1 MSVHVSSKP
10 ADEASRLPAA
20 AWLVLGIVLVAE
32 IMDLLDSTITT
43 IAAPAIS
50 SSLHGGPGLIK
61 WLGASYALALGALL
75 VTGGRLGDKYG
86 RRRTFLIG
94 IAGFT
99 AASLACGLA
108 WDPPSIIVARLVQ
121 GAFGALLIPQGFGML
136 GSVFPR
142 EHIGKAFSAFGPI
155 LGLSAVG
162 GPLLAGLLI
171 DANLFGLGWRPMFL
185 INIVLGAAGLAAG
198 LRLLPRDAGDR
209 AVSIDA
215 LGSALLAACM
225 LGLLFGLIQGSTDG
239 WTAAPVA
246 ALAAGVIFFAAF
258 AQRQRT
264 AAAPLI
270 KPSLLRNRGF
280 TAGLILGLVFFA
292 AVAGLL
298 YAVSLFLQR
307 GAGYS
312 PERAAVTGFAPAA
325 AGIVIASV
333 ACRNLVTRQGRRL
346 SLAGIV
352 VTVAGMAVLAAVV
365 AHSGTAAST
374 AELAPA
380 MTLIGLGMG
389 ATFSTIYDTAIGD
402 IDPAEAGSA
411 SGSLSSVQQLAN
423 AIGPA
428 VITTIYFGALA
439 SGPAHAM
446 TLSLLTVIAIGAL
459 SCLAIPLLPR
469 HAQPARPHWTR
480 PVRLAAPLLP
490 PPRLTVRRHHRS
502 AVYPLEISSVLPG
515 PLLWPRT
522 HSGAKG
528 HGKAHWHGAQMTTG
542 HGIARGIRDGR
553 DAIPDRAAGRRA
565 RGGPHMVAGRLPDWR
580 RLGFAAADFLITMPL
595 SAADASTYLL
605 ENSCA
610 PHFLHGHQFAVTLVL
625 EAIGIAV
632 VLVGVYLMLNAVGGG
647 RRPGPRGHRLGPR
660 DQLVVDAH
668 P

>member
-1 MSVHVSSKP
+1 MSVHVSAKP
-10 ADEASRLPAA
+10 AGEASRLPAA

-32 IMDLLDSTITT
+32 VMDLLDSTITT
-43 IAAPAIS
+43 IAAPTIS

-61 WLGASYALALGALL
+61 WLGASYALALGVLL

-94 IAGFT
+94 LAGFT

-136 GSVFPR
+136 GTVFPR
-142 EHIGKAFSAFGPI
+142 EHIGKAFSTFGPV

-198 LRLLPRDAGDR
+198 PRLLPRDAGDR
-209 AVSIDA
+209 AVSIDGV
-215 LGSALLAACM
+215 GSALLAACM
-225 LGLLFGLIQGSTDG
+225 LGLLSGLIQGSTDG
-239 WTAAPVA
+239 WTAAPIA

-333 ACRNLVTRQGRRL
+333 ACRNLVTRLGRRL
-346 SLAGIV
+346 SLAGIAA
-352 VTVAGMAVLAAVV
+352 TVGGVAVLAAIV

-439 SGPAHAM
+439 GGPAHAM
-446 TLSLLTVIAIGAL
+446 TLSLLTVMAIGVL

-469 HAQPARPHWTR
+469 RAQPA
-480 PVRLAAPLLP
+480 
-490 PPRLTVRRHHRS
+490 
-502 AVYPLEISSVLPG
+502 
-515 PLLWPRT
+515 
-522 HSGAKG
+522 
-528 HGKAHWHGAQMTTG
+528 
-542 HGIARGIRDGR
+542 
-553 DAIPDRAAGRRA
+553 
-565 RGGPHMVAGRLPDWR
+565 GPH
-580 RLGFAAADFLITMPL
+580 
-595 SAADASTYLL
+595 
-605 ENSCA
+605 
-610 PHFLHGHQFAVTLVL
+610 
-625 EAIGIAV
+625 
-632 VLVGVYLMLNAVGGG
+632 
-647 RRPGPRGHRLGPR
+647 
-660 DQLVVDAH
+660 
-668 P
+668 

>member
-1 MSVHVSSKP
+1 MSVHTSSKP

-32 IMDLLDSTITT
+32 VMDLLDSTITT
-43 IAAPAIS
+43 IAAPTIS

-61 WLGASYALALGALL
+61 WLGASYALALGVLL

-94 IAGFT
+94 LAGFT

-121 GAFGALLIPQGFGML
+121 GAFGALLIPQGFGIL

-142 EHIGKAFSAFGPI
+142 EHIGKAFSAFGPV

-185 INIVLGAAGLAAG
+185 INIVLGAAG

-325 AGIVIASV
+325 VGIVIASV
-333 ACRNLVTRQGRRL
+333 ACRNLVTRLGRRL

-352 VTVAGMAVLAAVV
+352 VTVAGVAVLAAIV
-365 AHSGTAAST
+365 AHSGTAASA

-389 ATFSTIYDTAIGD
+389 ATFSTIYDIAIGD

-411 SGSLSSVQQLAN
+411 SGSLSSIQQLAN
-423 AIGPA
+423 AIGAA
-428 VITTIYFGALA
+428 VITTIYFRALA
-439 SGPAHAM
+439 GGPAHAM
-446 TLSLLTVIAIGAL
+446 TLSLLSVIAIGAL
-459 SCLAIPLLPR
+459 SCLAIPLLPS
-469 HAQPARPHWTR
+469 HAQPARPH
-480 PVRLAAPLLP
+480 
-490 PPRLTVRRHHRS
+490 
-502 AVYPLEISSVLPG
+502 
-515 PLLWPRT
+515 
-522 HSGAKG
+522 
-528 HGKAHWHGAQMTTG
+528 
-542 HGIARGIRDGR
+542 
-553 DAIPDRAAGRRA
+553 
-565 RGGPHMVAGRLPDWR
+565 
-580 RLGFAAADFLITMPL
+580 
-595 SAADASTYLL
+595 
-605 ENSCA
+605 
-610 PHFLHGHQFAVTLVL
+610 
-625 EAIGIAV
+625 
-632 VLVGVYLMLNAVGGG
+632 
-647 RRPGPRGHRLGPR
+647 
-660 DQLVVDAH
+660 
-668 P
+668 

>member
-1 MSVHVSSKP
+1 M
-10 ADEASRLPAA
+10 
-20 AWLVLGIVLVAE
+20 
-32 IMDLLDSTITT
+32 
-43 IAAPAIS
+43 
-50 SSLHGGPGLIK
+50 
-61 WLGASYALALGALL
+61 LL

-94 IAGFT
+94 LIGFT

-121 GAFGALLIPQGFGML
+121 GAFGALLIPQGFGIL

-142 EHIGKAFSAFGPI
+142 EHIGKAFSAFGP
-155 LGLSAVG
+155 V
-162 GPLLAGLLI
+162 
-171 DANLFGLGWRPMFL
+171 
-185 INIVLGAAGLAAG
+185 LAAG
-198 LRLLPRDAGDR
+198 LRLLPRDVGDR

-270 KPSLLRNRGF
+270 KLSLLHNRGF

-292 AVAGLL
+292 TVAGLL

-325 AGIVIASV
+325 VGIVIASV
-333 ACRNLVTRQGRRL
+333 VCRNLVTRLGRRL

-352 VTVAGMAVLAAVV
+352 VTVGGVAVLAAIV
-365 AHSGTAAST
+365 AHSGTAASA

-423 AIGPA
+423 ATGPA

-439 SGPAHAM
+439 GGPAHAM
-446 TLSLLTVIAIGAL
+446 TLSLLTVISLGVL

-469 HAQPARPHWTR
+469 HAQPA
-480 PVRLAAPLLP
+480 
-490 PPRLTVRRHHRS
+490 
-502 AVYPLEISSVLPG
+502 G
-515 PLLWPRT
+515 P
-522 HSGAKG
+522 
-528 HGKAHWHGAQMTTG
+528 Q
-542 HGIARGIRDGR
+542 
-553 DAIPDRAAGRRA
+553 
-565 RGGPHMVAGRLPDWR
+565 
-580 RLGFAAADFLITMPL
+580 
-595 SAADASTYLL
+595 
-605 ENSCA
+605 
-610 PHFLHGHQFAVTLVL
+610 
-625 EAIGIAV
+625 
-632 VLVGVYLMLNAVGGG
+632 
-647 RRPGPRGHRLGPR
+647 
-660 DQLVVDAH
+660 
-668 P
+668 